1 MTAQNC
7 PECGTRTEP
16 GQSFC
21 DACGA
26 VLGWNRPG
34 SPAASGAA
42 AAPAAPAAPEAER
55 GTPWNAFDRPG
66 SGGTGLASARRTG
79 PTPGDGGQGYA
90 TDSEQGYAADLA
102 HSRPA
107 DVPRPEWDVPAPV
120 ARDARP
126 AGADDD
132 TFPQDPVPA
141 RGPATG
147 APSMNSRP
155 GAADHAGLR
164 DAPDPSPRRSP
175 GPRDAPGP
183 DAAAE
188 RARSLLVPVA
198 EPEAPR
204 GAPPVAPVLP
214 GRPDAERPHVRTP
227 EPRRDTGD
235 GPPCRWCTTPNRP
248 GRHFCCRCAM
258 PLAEEAD
265 EQATPR
271 LPWWRRLLG
280 RRRQDT
286 PWAGDR
292 PPLRRALD
300 RVGTWIGIAV
310 ALALVVLAAVFLPD
324 GIRATSDHFAKRAP
338 VSPDTVLASH
348 TFPGHKPE
356 LVFDKR
362 SNTWW
367 GSGRAESGQ
376 GEWIEVGFREPT
388 RLLDV
393 IITPGVSSRPEKI
406 GESALPHRVKAT
418 ITGKDGTTTT
428 RDLVL
433 DQGAGAQRRPFR
445 VGEVTKVRFTV
456 ESAHAASATKQV
468 ALAEIE
474 FFGPSSAGRF

>member
-34 SPAASGAA
+34 SPAGTGSAA
-42 AAPAAPAAPEAER
+42 EAPVSPAAPVTEG

-66 SGGTGLASARRTG
+66 PGGAGLAPARHSG
-79 PTPGDGGQGYA
+79 PAPTAAEQRYA
-90 TDSEQGYAADLA
+90 VDPA

-107 DVPRPEWDVPAPV
+107 DTPRPAWDASAPA
-120 ARDARP
+120 ARDVRP
-126 AGADDD
+126 AEAGAGND
-132 TFPQDPVPA
+132 TFPQEPVPE
-141 RGPATG
+141 RYPATG
-147 APSMNSRP
+147 TPPVNSRP
-155 GAADHAGLR
+155 GAGDHG
-164 DAPDPSPRRSP
+164 
-175 GPRDAPGP
+175 GPPDAPGH
-183 DAAAE
+183 DAAE

-198 EPEAPR
+198 EPEGPR
-204 GAPPVAPVLP
+204 SAPPVAPVLP

-227 EPRRDTGD
+227 EPLRDTGD
-235 GPPCRWCTTPNRP
+235 GPPCRWCSTPNRP

-258 PLAEEAD
+258 PLAEET
-265 EQATPR
+265 EQATPAR

-280 RRRQDT
+280 RSRRDT

-300 RVGTWIGIAV
+300 RIGTWIGITV

-324 GIRATSDHFAKRAP
+324 GIDATSDHFAKRAP
-338 VSPDTVLASH
+338 VSPDTVLASR

-367 GSGRAESGQ
+367 GPGRAESGQ

-428 RDLVL
+428 RELVL

-456 ESAHAASATKQV
+456 ESAHAASARKQV

-474 FFGPSSAGRF
+474 FFGPSSASRF